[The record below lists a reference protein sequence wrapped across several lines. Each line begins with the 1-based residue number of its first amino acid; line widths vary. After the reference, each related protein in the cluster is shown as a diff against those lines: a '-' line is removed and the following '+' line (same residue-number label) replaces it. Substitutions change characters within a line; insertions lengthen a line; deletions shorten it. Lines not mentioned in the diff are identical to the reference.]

1 MLIFHSN
8 SFQWCDNRNWC
19 GYFNSMDITESTMD
33 RPFWYDKTVLCDG
46 RIKNALSQLYYQV
59 ISSFFFFF
67 LTFCSFFPFVS
78 FLSTSCALSQVFP
91 FFSDSSMFLQFF
103 IAYHYSLKHWLQKIY
118 KSIPKAIYSPRKN
131 KEYTK
136 KHKKYWQ
143 VWVSNFVAQHQWQC

>member
-8 SFQWCDNRNWC
+8 SFQWCDNRNWYE
-19 GYFNSMDITESTMD
+19 YFNSTDITESTMD

-59 ISSFFFFF
+59 ISSFFFLFVN
-67 LTFCSFFPFVS
+67 FFPF
-78 FLSTSCALSQVFP
+78 FLFSVHFFALSQIFS
-91 FFSDSSMFLQFF
+91 FFSNFSIFLQFF
-103 IAYHYSLKHWLQKIY
+103 IAYHYSLKHWLQKNINPF
-118 KSIPKAIYSPRKN
+118 PKLFTVHEKN

-143 VWVSNFVAQHQWQC
+143 VWVSNFGAQHQWQC